1 MNRRRLNMQGA
12 RCRVRELGIQIGD
25 LPTGPHNGITDVRGV
40 RVGHCTVIKGEG
52 KSEIGKGPL
61 RTGITAILPA
71 PPTDI
76 ITNKIQAAAH
86 VINGFGKSVG
96 LMQIEELG
104 TIETPILITSTLNV
118 GKVADG
124 LLDYL
129 IMDEGLEW
137 PSINSVVME
146 CNDSFL
152 NEAWGRH
159 LGKPEVV
166 EAIKA
171 VSDGPVTEGCV
182 GAGTG
187 MAAYGYKGGVGTSSR
202 IITCDEE
209 SFVLGAL
216 VITNMGKKGELVFR
230 GVPIDKNNAA
240 DKEPPGSLIMVLATD
255 APLSQNQLRR
265 VAVRATH
272 GLARTGTISADS
284 SGDIVLAFSTTRR
297 IPMAS
302 EHAVFQLFEL
312 AGNHI
317 DAFFAAAAD
326 VIEESI
332 LNAICMA
339 ETMTG
344 RDGNTLHALPLD
356 KIKSML
362 RI

>member
-1 MNRRRLNMQGA
+1 MPAA

-25 LPTGPHNGITDVRGV
+25 FPTGPYNAITDVRGV
-40 RVGHCTVIKGEG
+40 TVGHSTVIRGEG
-52 KSEIGKGPL
+52 KCEIGKGPL
-61 RTGITAILPA
+61 RTGVTAILPA
-71 PPTDI
+71 PPADI
-76 ITNKIQAAAH
+76 ITNKIQAAVH

-104 TIETPILITSTLNV
+104 TIETPVLITSTLNV

-137 PSINSVVME
+137 PSINPVVME

-152 NEAWGRH
+152 SDAWGRH

-166 EAIKA
+166 EAIKFA
-171 VSDGPVTEGCV
+171 SEGPVIEGCV

-187 MAAYGYKGGVGTSSR
+187 TAAYGYKGGIGTSSR
-202 IITCDEE
+202 VISCDEE
-209 SFVLGAL
+209 SFMLGAL
-216 VITNMGKKGELVFR
+216 VVTNMGKKGELTFR
-230 GVPIDKNNAA
+230 GVPVGKILAE
-240 DKEPPGSLIMVLATD
+240 KEAEGQELPGSIIMVMATD

-265 VAVRATH
+265 VAARATH
-272 GLARTGTISADS
+272 GLARTGTISADG
-284 SGDIVLAFSTTRR
+284 SGDIVLSFSTTRR

-312 AGNHI
+312 AGNYI
-317 DAFFAAAAD
+317 NAFFAAAAD

-339 ETMTG
+339 ETMVG

-356 KIKSML
+356 DVRSALHI
-362 RI
+362 